1 MGSRNLCL
9 FLNGFFINFH
19 LFLQHHLTVFKAYYE
34 AMGYLEFEI
43 SNNCTSA
50 FGSKELCKI
59 VQNIVAPIKHVQNK
73 NCIRGL
79 FKYECK

>member
-1 MGSRNLCL
+1 M
-9 FLNGFFINFH
+9 GFFINFH

-43 SNNCTSA
+43 SNNCKSA

-59 VQNIVAPIKHVQNK
+59 VQNIVAPIMHVQK
-73 NCIRGL
+73 KKCIHPTEITIMLRCYL
-79 FKYECK
+79 PIL